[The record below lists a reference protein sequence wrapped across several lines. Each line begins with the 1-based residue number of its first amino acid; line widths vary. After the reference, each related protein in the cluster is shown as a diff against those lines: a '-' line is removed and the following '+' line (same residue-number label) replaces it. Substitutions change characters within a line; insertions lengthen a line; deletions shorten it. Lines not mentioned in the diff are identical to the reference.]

1 MKNNVKI
8 LLLVVVTSLVM
19 TSISTIICINYATK
33 INDNCSIN
41 TNEDIKYNN
50 TILELADE
58 IMPLFNSGDV
68 NYDNTESGI
77 QSDNVK
83 GAIDELYACASDY
96 SAYDTRLGNVE
107 SNKSDKAAT
116 VSTVGW
122 DSTNKKLTKTINGTT
137 TDIVTGENLLAN
149 SGVTAGSYGPS
160 ANATPGYGS
169 TFNVP
174 YITVNAK
181 GQVTAASTKT
191 VTIPAS
197 DNTNTT
203 YSAASGGGLSL
214 SSNAFSIANS
224 GATAGSYGNSS
235 NQTPGYGSTVNVPYI
250 TVNAKGQVTA
260 ISNKT
265 VKIPASDN
273 TNTWR
278 GIQDNL
284 TSTSTTDSLSAK
296 QGKVLNEKIPIF
308 TKIYENGSVTHS
320 AGNTWKYTGKSITI
334 PAYTAFALDIEQVYN
349 NIYPNGVALY
359 VSSSSFDENLAYP
372 HNARHCA
379 ANGVTAESA
388 TTLYVW
394 AKASGAGQNNILIR
408 GSFIKMP

>member
-1 MKNNVKI
+1 MGNKFKVV
-8 LLLVVVTSLVM
+8 LLVFISSMISSVLTSF
-19 TSISTIICINYATK
+19 IIIKHFDKDEN
-33 INDNCSIN
+33 IN
-41 TNEDIKYNN
+41 TKSGDVILNE
-50 TILELADE
+50 TQLPDE
-58 IMPLFNSGDV
+58 NIPLFNSGDV
-68 NYDNTESGI
+68 NYDNSESGI

-174 YITVNAK
+174 YITVDAK
-181 GQVTAASTKT
+181 GRVTAASTKT

-203 YSAASGGGLSL
+203 YSAASSGGLSL

-224 GATAGSYGNSS
+224 GVTAGSYGPSANA
-235 NQTPGYGSTVNVPYI
+235 TPGYGSTFNVPYI

-260 ISNKT
+260 ASTKT
-265 VKIPASDN
+265 VTIPASDKVTV
-273 TNTWR
+273 TN
-278 GIQDNL
+278 NL
-284 TSTSTTDSLSAK
+284 TSTSTTNALSAA
-296 QGKVLNEKIPIF
+296 QGKILNDKF
-308 TKIYENGSVTHS
+308 TKE
-320 AGNTWKYTGKSITI
+320 SIKTLNSSWGI
-334 PAYTAFALDIEQVYN
+334 TYQKWQNICTVYIDVSRSTVPWSPNNNSDHLCPDVLPSGYRPCATYWGVAHRATTTEDHRYFYITTSGQVY
-349 NIYPNGVALY
+349 IHNGE
-359 VSSSSFDENLAYP
+359 SSHVTRF
-372 HNARHCA
+372 A
-379 ANGVTAESA
+379 ATA
-388 TTLYVW
+388 TYIC
-394 AKASGAGQNNILIR
+394 Q
-408 GSFIKMP
+408 